1 MKSSDERRDEQRS
14 TVYVGMLLFSLVLL
28 LLQMWLFVATL
39 NNFLDGR
46 YAVAIPAVAVSFLC
60 LGVNIWM
67 LVGLSRM
74 ESSK

>member
-1 MKSSDERRDEQRS
+1 MKSSEERRDEQRS

-28 LLQMWLFVATL
+28 LIQMWLFVATL

-46 YAVAIPAVAVSFLC
+46 YDVAVPAAAVSLLC
-60 LGVNIWM
+60 LGVNVWM

-74 ESSK
+74 ESAK